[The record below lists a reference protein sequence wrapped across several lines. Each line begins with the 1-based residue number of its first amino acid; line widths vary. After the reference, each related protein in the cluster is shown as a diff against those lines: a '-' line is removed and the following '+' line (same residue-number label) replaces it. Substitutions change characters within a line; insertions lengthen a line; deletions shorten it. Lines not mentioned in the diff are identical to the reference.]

1 MNGDPCAAR
10 LRFDHFE
17 LDEAEARQT
26 CAGQPVPLAPKP
38 FGSLLARIRAHVLGA
53 LAHYLGQ
60 SVSPP
65 SAEGDVR
72 SLSGLLRPGD
82 VLLTEGNT
90 RAAALVRRVT
100 RSPWAHVSVYV
111 GPLQAGDDPRCIVE
125 ADISAGVRAVPLSE
139 FKGQRARIVRPL
151 GLNEAD
157 RQRLADW
164 LVGHIGDPYDL
175 AHALAL
181 GRWFLKLPGP
191 RTMVQDAKRFI
202 CSSLLVQ
209 AFLFIGHPIAESQT
223 RYVVPRDFESAAGFE
238 VVTALG

>member
-1 MNGDPCAAR
+1 MSS
-10 LRFDHFE
+10 
-17 LDEAEARQT
+17 
-26 CAGQPVPLAPKP
+26 
-38 FGSLLARIRAHVLGA
+38 GSLPARIRAHVVGA
-53 LAHYLGQ
+53 LARYLAQ
-60 SVSPP
+60 PVSTP

-82 VLLTEGNT
+82 VLLTDGNT

-100 RSPWAHVSVYV
+100 RSPWAHVSIYV
-111 GPLQAGDDPRCIVE
+111 GPLDAGDDPRCIVE

-157 RQRLADW
+157 RQRLTEW
-164 LVGHIGDPYDL
+164 LVSHIGAPYDL
-175 AHALAL
+175 AHAWAL
-181 GRWFLKLPGP
+181 GRRFLKLPAP

-209 AFLFIGHPIAESQT
+209 AFLFVGHPIAESQT
-223 RYVVPRDFESAAGFE
+223 RYVVPRNFESAAGFE
-238 VVTALG
+238 VVAPPG

>member
-1 MNGDPCAAR
+1 MSSGP
-10 LRFDHFE
+10 
-17 LDEAEARQT
+17 
-26 CAGQPVPLAPKP
+26 
-38 FGSLLARIRAHVLGA
+38 LLACVGAHIVGA
-53 LAHYLGQ
+53 LARYLAQPVGR
-60 SVSPP
+60 PAATADLFAL
-65 SAEGDVR
+65 SA
-72 SLSGLLRPGD
+72 LLRPGD
-82 VLLTEGNT
+82 VLLTEGNS

-100 RSPWAHVSVYV
+100 RSPWAHVSIYV

-157 RQRLADW
+157 RRRLADW
-164 LVGHIGDPYDL
+164 LVGRIGAPYDL
-175 AHALAL
+175 AHAWAL
-181 GRWFLKLPGP
+181 GRRFLNLPAP
-191 RTMVQDAKRFI
+191 RTMVQDAKCFI

-209 AFLFIGHPIAESQT
+209 AFLFVGHPIAESRT